1 MDLDDLD
8 DKINILV
15 EFKISYLFSRDCWLG
30 GFRRACRHQAEF
42 VFIDAPHVALSTSAV
57 KERSDESVAVDGEP
71 QRGWWLPGEVRTLLG
86 DRACLFEG
94 I

>member
-1 MDLDDLD
+1 MDLDDHD

-42 VFIDAPHVALSTSAV
+42 VFIDAPHMCC
-57 KERSDESVAVDGEP
+57 DESVAVDGEP
-71 QRGWWLPGEVRTLLG
+71 QRGWWLPGEVRTMLG